1 VIEIVVSS
9 ILMSMGR
16 LVLIF
21 FALVDGWWPGVWC
34 RASARDSLPG
44 IAARE
49 VAMRRPTRLPLT
61 SLALL
66 LCLLALA
73 SPLRAEDKPAPDA
86 AAKASAASATTLL
99 PHDAVTHH
107 KIKLGGQE
115 IAYTATAGTL
125 PLRDERGEKQADIFY
140 VAFLRDGVADPQ
152 QRPITYAFNGGPG
165 AAATYLNLGALG
177 PRALDFGA
185 AGKPLPSVNH
195 VSDNPDSWLPFTD
208 LVFIDPVGTGY
219 SRAVGGSEEA
229 RKLWSVRPDL
239 DALAQIIRVHLTR
252 VGRLTSPIYLVGESY
267 GGFRAA
273 RLAEQLSQRQGIAA
287 SGVLLISPVIEFSLM
302 SGDELDLVPWV
313 LRLPAYAAVALE
325 AKGPVTAEALAEAE
339 HFAMGDYL
347 VGLAAGSGDAAAC
360 ARLYARV
367 AQLIGL
373 DESVVARWRGRV
385 PVGAYVKELR
395 QRDEQVLSRYD
406 GTIAAPDPD
415 PRSREGEEDPVLQGS
430 IAPFTQ
436 AFVAY
441 VRGELGFETEL
452 GYALLSEEV
461 SRHWDWKDGEHGSRQ
476 TLGASDALRQ
486 ALSLN
491 PRLRVLIAHGLTDL
505 TTPYMM
511 SRYVVDH
518 MPSGITA
525 QRIDLKLY
533 PGGHMMYLRSGSR
546 HRLHDDAQAFYGGET
561 VQ

>member
-1 VIEIVVSS
+1 
-9 ILMSMGR
+9 
-16 LVLIF
+16 
-21 FALVDGWWPGVWC
+21 
-34 RASARDSLPG
+34 
-44 IAARE
+44 
-49 VAMRRPTRLPLT
+49 MRRLTRLPLS

-66 LCLLALA
+66 FWLVTLA
-73 SPLRAEDKPAPDA
+73 SPLRADDKPAPDA
-86 AAKASAASATTLL
+86 AAKPSAASPTSLL

-107 KIKLGGQE
+107 KIKLEGQE

-125 PLRDERGEKQADIFY
+125 PLRNEKGDKEADIFY

-165 AAATYLNLGALG
+165 AAATYLDLGALG

-185 AGKPLPSVNH
+185 AGKPVPAINH

-219 SRAVGGSEEA
+219 SRAIGGSDEA

-252 VGRLTSPIYLVGESY
+252 VGRLTSPVYLVGESY

-287 SGVLLISPVIEFSLM
+287 SGVLLISPVLEFRLM
-302 SGDELDLVPWV
+302 SGDALDLVPWA

-325 AKGPVTAEALAEAE
+325 AKGAVTPEALSDAE
-339 HFAMGDYL
+339 HFAMSDYL
-347 VGLAAGSGDAAAC
+347 IGLAAGSGDAAAS
-360 ARLYARV
+360 ARLDARV
-367 AQLIGL
+367 AELIGL
-373 DESVVARWRGRV
+373 DESVVARWQGRV

-395 QRDEQVLSRYD
+395 HRDEQVLSRYD

-415 PRSREGEEDPVLQGS
+415 PRSRDVEDDPVLQGS

-441 VRGELGFETEL
+441 VRSELGFETEL

-461 SRHWDWKDGEHGSRQ
+461 GRHWDWKDGEHGSRQ
-476 TLGASDALRQ
+476 TLGASEELRQ
-486 ALSLN
+486 ALALN

-518 MPSGITA
+518 MPSGITR

-546 HRLHDDAQAFYGGET
+546 HRLYNDAQAFYSSDAA
-561 VQ
+561 Q